1 MKEHNKTAGQVI
13 STVLLVI
20 ILILI
25 FLNSAKTAPESSAGS
40 SWITL
45 FVLRA
50 LFGRDHV
57 EQMSQVSLETTE
69 TLIRKAAHITE
80 YCILA
85 LSTAFWQTQMRKE
98 PVSKDIRCRFILFT
112 LLFCVIYAASDE
124 FHQLF
129 VAGRSGQV
137 TDVLID
143 SIGIVI
149 GTFLFYLILSR
160 KWRNHGSV

>member
-85 LSTAFWQTQMRKE
+85 LSTAFWQ
-98 PVSKDIRCRFILFT
+98 S
-112 LLFCVIYAASDE
+112 YN
-124 FHQLF
+124 F
-129 VAGRSGQV
+129 V
-137 TDVLID
+137 
-143 SIGIVI
+143 
-149 GTFLFYLILSR
+149 
-160 KWRNHGSV
+160 